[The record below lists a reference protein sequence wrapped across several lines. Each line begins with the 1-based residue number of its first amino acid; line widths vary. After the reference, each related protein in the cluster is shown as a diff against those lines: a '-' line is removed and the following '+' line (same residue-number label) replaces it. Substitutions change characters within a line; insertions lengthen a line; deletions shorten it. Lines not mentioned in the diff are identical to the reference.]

1 MKYGVYSMRDNKT
14 GFLTPTLDQNDQS
27 AIRNFEHA
35 CQNTDSLFFTHP
47 GDYSLWK
54 IADYETDTGEL
65 FPLHPTINLC
75 EASSIVLK

>member
-35 CQNTDSLFFTHP
+35 CQNIDSLFFTHP
-47 GDYSLWK
+47 SDYSLWK

-65 FPLHPTINLC
+65 FPLVPIRNLC